1 MHRKIILLLPFQVVR
16 REHLASQRTSKAF
29 LSLVLN
35 CHYYCKVRTKFSK
48 QNFLQKMCYY
58 STSCHKEFG
67 DGSEHSQE
75 NDSVFNQETIKEK

>member
-1 MHRKIILLLPFQVVR
+1 
-16 REHLASQRTSKAF
+16 
-29 LSLVLN
+29 
-35 CHYYCKVRTKFSK
+35 
-48 QNFLQKMCYY
+48 MCYY